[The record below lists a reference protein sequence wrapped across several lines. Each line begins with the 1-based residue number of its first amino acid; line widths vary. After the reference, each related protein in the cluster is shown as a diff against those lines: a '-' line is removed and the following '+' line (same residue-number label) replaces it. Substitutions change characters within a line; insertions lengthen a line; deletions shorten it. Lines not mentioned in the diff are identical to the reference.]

1 MRSLVFLACCS
12 LSASVLAETVMI
24 EATQD
29 NTLYE
34 SPVGALSNGAGV
46 SMFVG
51 QTAGNEARRAVL
63 AFKNLGALPS
73 DAQIQSVKLH
83 LYLSKERSEET
94 VIRLSRLT
102 ADWGEGLVDAPGQ
115 EGGGAQSTSGSVT
128 WIHRF
133 FNTEN
138 WSSPGGDFVGTPSAQ
153 LTATDT
159 GFYSFESTNALVADV
174 QGWVAN
180 PDSNFGWI
188 MVDGDAGM
196 SAKRFTTREG
206 NITRAPMLEIE
217 YTSETTAS
225 SNFAGLWFDPTTDG
239 EGFLILQTPV
249 GWLIYFFGYSADMD
263 RLWLVSSLLTIE
275 NLQFGQEYEFSLLVG
290 EPGTFG
296 MPTPPSELDPW
307 GTLRFSFSNC
317 TTGVFTMD
325 GLDGQ
330 KVLNV
335 VKLIGIDGTSC
346 DDGM

>member
-1 MRSLVFLACCS
+1 
-12 LSASVLAETVMI
+12 
-24 EATQD
+24 
-29 NTLYE
+29 
-34 SPVGALSNGAGV
+34 
-46 SMFVG
+46 MFVG

-94 VIRLSRLT
+94 VIRLSRLS
-102 ADWGEGLVDAPGQ
+102 ADWGEGLSDAPGQ
-115 EGGGAQSTSGSVT
+115 EGGGAPTTIGSAT

-133 FNTEN
+133 ANTEN
-138 WSSPGGDFVGTPSAQ
+138 WNSPGGDFVGTPSAQ

-180 PDSNFGWI
+180 PGSNFGWI

-217 YTSETTAS
+217 YTSESTAS
-225 SNFAGLWFDPTTDG
+225 SNFAGPWFDPASDG
-239 EGFLILQTPV
+239 EGILIFQTPA
-249 GWLIYFFGYSADMD
+249 GWLIYYFGYSADME
-263 RLWLVSSLLTIE
+263 RLWMASNLLNIE
-275 NLQFGQEYEFSLLVG
+275 NLQFGQVYEFNLLVG
-290 EPGTFG
+290 EPGTFNI
-296 MPTPPSELDPW
+296 PTPPSALVVW
-307 GTLRFSFSNC
+307 GTLQAVFTDC
-317 TTGVFTMD
+317 THGVFTMN
-325 GLDGQ
+325 GMDGQ
-330 KVLNV
+330 KVMNV

-346 DDGM
+346 DDGS